1 MVAMR
6 TTAPTPASATGL
18 DGATE
23 SSAAKGWLRALAMTA
38 PIARQPARTLPVIIE
53 ELADDFG
60 EAPALLSDRETL
72 TFRALAERANR
83 YARWA
88 LAQGLGKGDVV
99 CLLMPNRPDYMA
111 IWLGITRLGAVV
123 SLLNTNL
130 AGAALAHCIDIVS
143 PKHVIVADELIEAYA
158 TARPHLATR
167 VEVWSHGG
175 SRQFPDL
182 ALAVGGLS
190 GARLAGVEPPAVAD
204 CALYV
209 NTSGTTGLPKAAIVS
224 HQRLLTWSLW
234 FAGMMDTRPD
244 DRMYNCLPM
253 YHSVGGVVATGA
265 LLVNGGS
272 VVIRDGFSAGRFW
285 DDVARF
291 DCTMFQYI
299 GELCRYLVHTPSHPL
314 ERAHRIRL
322 ACGNGLRGD
331 VWSTFRDR
339 FRIPKILEFYAA
351 TEGNVTLF
359 NYEGKPGAVGRIP
372 SFLAHRSPTA
382 LVRCEA
388 ESGEPV
394 RDGAGRCIRCRPGE
408 VGEAIGRI
416 LEGPSSVGGR
426 FDGYSDPRE
435 SEKKVLHDVFEVGD
449 AWFRTGDLM
458 RRDAAGYFY
467 FVDRVGDT
475 FRWKGENVSTAEVS
489 EALTGFPGVTA
500 ADVYGVTV
508 PGAEGRAGMAALAV
522 DHRFDLAAFREHLIE
537 RLPAYA
543 RPLFLRITGA
553 IAVTATFKHKKSE
566 LMRQGYDPTV
576 VADAIYFNDPG
587 RQAFVPLD
595 RSLYKRIRAK
605 AVRL

>member
-1 MVAMR
+1 MI
-6 TTAPTPASATGL
+6 
-18 DGATE
+18 D
-23 SSAAKGWLRALAMTA
+23 
-38 PIARQPARTLPVIIE
+38 
-53 ELADDFG
+53 ELADKLG

-111 IWLGITRLGAVV
+111 IWLGITRTGAVV

-130 AGAALAHCIDIVS
+130 AGPALAHCIDIVS
-143 PKHVIVADELIEAYA
+143 PKHVIVADELIEAFA
-158 TARPHLATR
+158 TARPHLAT
-167 VEVWSHGG
+167 
-175 SRQFPDL
+175 D
-182 ALAVGGLS
+182 A
-190 GARLAGVEPPAVAD
+190 EPSAVAD
-204 CALYV
+204 RALYV

-224 HQRLLTWSLW
+224 HHRLLTWSLW
-234 FAGMMDTRPD
+234 FAGMMDTRPG

-253 YHSVGGVVATGA
+253 YHSIGGVVATGA

-291 DCTMFQYI
+291 DCTLFQYI
-299 GELCRYLVHTPSHPL
+299 GELCRYLVHTPPHPL

-331 VWSTFRDR
+331 VWNAFKDR

-382 LVRCEA
+382 LVRYEA
-388 ESGEPV
+388 EIGEPV
-394 RDGAGRCIRCRPGE
+394 RNNEGRCLRCRPGE

-416 LEGPSSVGGR
+416 VEGPSSAGGR

-435 SEKKVLHDVFEVGD
+435 SEKKVLRDVFEAGD

-458 RRDAAGYFY
+458 RKDAAGYFY
-467 FVDRVGDT
+467 FVDRIGDT

-489 EALTGFPGVTA
+489 EALTAFPGVTA
-500 ADVYGVTV
+500 ADAYGVTI

-522 DHRFDLAAFREHLIE
+522 DDTFELAAFRKHLVE
-537 RLPAYA
+537 RLPDYA
-543 RPLFLRITGA
+543 RPLFLRITGE

-576 VADAIYFNDPG
+576 VEDAIYFNDPS
-587 RQAFVPLD
+587 RQAFVRLD
-595 RSLYKRIRAK
+595 RALYERIQAK
-605 AVRL
+605 AIRL